1 MSKRWHEKTN
11 NFHLPIWK
19 MVVILDSVTYLLLLH
34 IPVEGKKMRNK
45 EETSY
50 EKGVELMM
58 ELMGDY
64 EEEAMEEIGKQWGG
78 YVGIHLWSN
87 YMRGTIVRQMGWR
100 MHTEIRRRDITDKIS
115 VWGISFSFWLVLPYS
130 PIRETSTS
138 TSYGSMGCMISPG
151 YLSGHGVGWHGLI
164 SPSPVWGF
172 WPRHGTIGEYLS
184 LLEVVIYFV
193 EDSIII
199 C

>member
-1 MSKRWHEKTN
+1 
-11 NFHLPIWK
+11 

-78 YVGIHLWSN
+78 YVGIHL
-87 YMRGTIVRQMGWR
+87 
-100 MHTEIRRRDITDKIS
+100 
-115 VWGISFSFWLVLPYS
+115 
-130 PIRETSTS
+130 
-138 TSYGSMGCMISPG
+138 
-151 YLSGHGVGWHGLI
+151 
-164 SPSPVWGF
+164 
-172 WPRHGTIGEYLS
+172 
-184 LLEVVIYFV
+184 
-193 EDSIII
+193 
-199 C
+199 